1 MGIAEKS
8 VDLQISTWSSVQISV
23 TTKNRAGTV
32 VKTERL
38 EIMNRESNCHHVV
51 FVILSKSKPF
61 IMFQCCFFFIDAL
74 AGIWWRTLCLFW
86 GKWAHED
93 QRTALY
99 LLLLT
104 TYFVN
109 LYCVSD
115 YISLLKR
122 ASSARVTTQWNF
134 TKNSCVLETFFVHQT
149 LSIPSSTWIML
160 ILQMLGY

>member
-1 MGIAEKS
+1 MRIAEKS
-8 VDLQISTWSSVQISV
+8 VDFQISTWSTVQISV

-32 VKTERL
+32 AKTEGL

-51 FVILSKSKPF
+51 FVILGKSKPF
-61 IMFQCCFFFIDAL
+61 IMFQCCFFFSWCSCRDL
-74 AGIWWRTLCLFW
+74 VKDTVLFW

-149 LSIPSSTWIML
+149 LSIPSSTWIL